1 MTPKYFLSAA
11 GAIMTIVGIL
21 GLVGGMIGP
30 TPGDSLFGSAWYFNN
45 VEIWA
50 HLVVGI
56 LAVAFALFLSDKAKK
71 IASVI
76 IGIALI
82 GIGTYSLFGNVDF
95 LGAHLEHPA
104 DTFFNLIFGVWA
116 LVSAAKI
123 DGKTNPGESFTI
135 TQ

>member
-1 MTPKYFLSAA
+1 MNPKYFLSAA
-11 GAIMTIVGIL
+11 GAVMIIVGIL

-30 TPGDSLFGSAWYFNN
+30 APGDSLFGSFWYFNN

-56 LAVAFALFLSDKAKK
+56 LAVAIALFLSDKAKRV
-71 IASVI
+71 ASVI
-76 IGIALI
+76 IGIALV

-123 DGKTNPGESFTI
+123 NPAPFPNV
-135 TQ
+135 

>member
-11 GAIMTIVGIL
+11 GAIMVIVGIL
-21 GLVGGMIGP
+21 GLVGGIIGP
-30 TPGDSLFGSAWYFNN
+30 TPGDSLFGSAWYFNS

-56 LAVAFALFLSDKAKK
+56 LAVAFALFLSISAQR

-116 LVSAAKI
+116 LVSSAKI
-123 DGKTNPGESFTI
+123 NVKEKSSESFTI